1 MHITLLVA
9 DLVPPEA
16 FIAHQDLPPMPGL
29 QSLLAQGD
37 VTRNPGA
44 FLEEACLQ
52 QLGLRHIAS
61 NPIASLTLLA
71 DGGAPGN
78 DVWMRA
84 DPVHLHVSRDN
95 VQLMDAHL
103 LEPTREE
110 ADALAASLNTHLAQN
125 GLAIDVRDPARWYMR
140 IPEGEPPETT
150 TLWRASG
157 ANVYDHLPAD
167 SSNAEGNINW
177 RRLQNELQMLMSGH
191 PVNVAREAAGKLTIN
206 GLWFWG
212 AGAMSEPPPELPEPN
227 QNVMLKLS
235 NPRNAIRPPVVS
247 KPKVDHPYEVVLA
260 KLALARGLAL
270 DRKLALTQMPAD
282 FRGAEANLVNTLCV
296 IHTATR
302 ALRRN
307 DRHGWMNEVARL
319 DAEWFTPALAA
330 LQDRRLDSFTLL
342 LPNEQGSLRT
352 KLMPPKAWAFW
363 KRVKAGKKLAR
374 YL

>member
-1 MHITLLVA
+1 
-9 DLVPPEA
+9 
-16 FIAHQDLPPMPGL
+16 
-29 QSLLAQGD
+29 
-37 VTRNPGA
+37 
-44 FLEEACLQ
+44 
-52 QLGLRHIAS
+52 
-61 NPIASLTLLA
+61 LTLLA
-71 DGGAPGN
+71 DGGSPGN
-78 DVWMRA
+78 DAWMRA

-95 VQLMDAHL
+95 VQLMDSHL

-110 ADALAASLNTHLAQN
+110 ADALAASLNAHLAQD
-125 GLAIDVRDPARWYMR
+125 GLAIEVRDPARWYMR
-140 IPEGEPPETT
+140 VSHSETPETT
-150 TLWRASG
+150 TLWRVSG

-167 SSNAEGNINW
+167 GSNADGNINW

-191 PVNVAREAAGKLTIN
+191 PVNAAREAAGRLTIN

-212 AGAMSEPPPELPEPN
+212 AGAMSEPLPEPPEPN
-227 QNVMLKLS
+227 QNVMLKLG

-270 DRKLALTQMPAD
+270 DRKLALTDLPAD

-307 DRHGWMNEVARL
+307 DRHGWMSVIAQL
-319 DAEWFTPALAA
+319 DADWFQPAAAALA
-330 LQDRRLDSFTLL
+330 DRRLDSLTLL

-352 KLMPPKAWAFW
+352 KLTPPKAWAFW
-363 KRVKAGKKLAR
+363 KRVKAGKKIAR